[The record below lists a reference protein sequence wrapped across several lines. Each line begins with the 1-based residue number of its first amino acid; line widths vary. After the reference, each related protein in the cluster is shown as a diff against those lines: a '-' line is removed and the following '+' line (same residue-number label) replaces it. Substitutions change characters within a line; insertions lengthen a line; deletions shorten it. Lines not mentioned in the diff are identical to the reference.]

1 VEDRRAA
8 LRKKGEPE
16 GSTAAQTDDRRS
28 DNTETVQ
35 AAKQRDIDRASELY
49 DIDNASP
56 GSVLLESLPA
66 VFKSNYPDVIS
77 KGHLKSPVSGRIA
90 AKCKIFTSQ
99 EQPED
104 LSDAGLLPFWASD
117 SQAEPKAYSSWT
129 LNPSV
134 NRLLPGLSLKFVA
147 RPGSALKSEGERHY
161 TFEGVLKVSSR

>member
-1 VEDRRAA
+1 MEDRRAA
-8 LRKKGEPE
+8 LRKKGKPE
-16 GSTAAQTDDRRS
+16 GSTAAQTDDRRL
-28 DNTETVQ
+28 DNTEALQ
-35 AAKQRDIDRASELY
+35 AAEQRDIDRASELY

-56 GSVLLESLPA
+56 GTVLLESLP
-66 VFKSNYPDVIS
+66 VLFKSDYPDVIS
-77 KGHLKSPVSGRIA
+77 QGHLKSQAFGRIFA
-90 AKCKIFTSQ
+90 ECKIFTCQ

-117 SQAEPKAYSSWT
+117 AQTEPDAYSSWT

>member
-1 VEDRRAA
+1 VEDRRAPPI
-8 LRKKGEPE
+8 KKGGPE
-16 GSTAAQTDDRRS
+16 ESSAPQTDDRRS
-28 DNTETVQ
+28 DNTEALQ
-35 AAKQRDIDRASELY
+35 AAKQRDINRASELY

-56 GSVLLESLPA
+56 GTVLLESLPA
-66 VFKSNYPDVIS
+66 VFKSYPDVIS

-104 LSDAGLLPFWASD
+104 RSDAGLLPFWASD